1 MKSSSYCMQIATNF
15 TESANVVL
23 LYYNHHHAPLQTNDQ
38 SSSAVAD
45 LRQLQQQPVEE
56 SATSSSTVFNNI
68 AASSVSIDDDDGHHC
83 IVEEDDSKIEE
94 DYLNT
99 FSKQQPEFTTLLA
112 TDVETGSV
120 DDNLIVALAAASDPV
135 VMRSVEEELSLPAEA
150 AVLVAA
156 AAAVND
162 ELNAQPKFSSSSNYP
177 TNVDDEKCE
186 LELKEEKDDSNII
199 FGADLILVNF
209 ESSLIHAQSH
219 IETIILRDTF
229 IGPLGKS
236 HHHSSSNEE
245 SSINIEYHGDNVV
258 GCFDGQG
265 NHAIGSS
272 SHRRLYGPVY
282 TVRKYQPATDVEM
295 VYAVIIW
302 ADASVKDKVE
312 IEIASLDD
320 YFELLSKS

>member
-1 MKSSSYCMQIATNF
+1 M
-15 TESANVVL
+15 
-23 LYYNHHHAPLQTNDQ
+23 
-38 SSSAVAD
+38 
-45 LRQLQQQPVEE
+45 RQLQQQPEEDPVEE
-56 SATSSSTVFNNI
+56 SATSASTVVNYI
-68 AASSVSIDDDDGHHC
+68 AASSVSLDDDDDGHHC
-83 IVEEDDSKIEE
+83 IAEEDDSKIEE

-99 FSKQQPEFTTLLA
+99 FSEQQPEVKTLLT
-112 TDVETGSV
+112 TDVETRSV
-120 DDNLIVALAAASDPV
+120 DDNSIEALAALSDPV
-135 VMRSVEEELSLPAEA
+135 VMRSVEEELSPPAEA

-156 AAAVND
+156 AALNDD
-162 ELNAQPKFSSSSNYP
+162 ELNAQPKSSSSSNHP
-177 TNVDDEKCE
+177 INVDDEKCE
-186 LELKEEKDDSNII
+186 LELKEEKDDSDII

-236 HHHSSSNEE
+236 HNHSSSNEE

-258 GCFDGQG
+258 GCFDGKG
-265 NHAIGSS
+265 NHAIGS

-282 TVRKYQPATDVEM
+282 TVRKYQPSTDVEM

-302 ADASVKDKVE
+302 ADSSVKDKVE

-320 YFELLSKS
+320 YFELLTKS